1 MVRWY
6 NDYNNLSFGG
16 VISIFYSFPSQT
28 ERRKFDGSD
37 FLEMQ
42 FCKMP
47 KETKLQSIVS
57 IDNVNHWFDDS
68 LYISGDDINAFL
80 EEYGCIFNCGVYNN
94 LEIGTIDPFGINYY
108 KPELIETIV
117 TELLE
122 VKPTDF
128 EKLLEWLNTAKKYNG
143 FYILGV

>member
-1 MVRWY
+1 
-6 NDYNNLSFGG
+6 
-16 VISIFYSFPSQT
+16 
-28 ERRKFDGSD
+28 
-37 FLEMQ
+37 
-42 FCKMP
+42 MP
-47 KETKLQSIVS
+47 KKTKLQSIVS